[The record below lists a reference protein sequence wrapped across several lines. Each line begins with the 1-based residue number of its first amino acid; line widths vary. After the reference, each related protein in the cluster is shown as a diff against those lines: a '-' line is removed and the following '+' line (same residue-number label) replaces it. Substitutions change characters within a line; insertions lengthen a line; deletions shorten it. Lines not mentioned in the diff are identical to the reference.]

1 MRMIDAVTLIDRARL
16 TSEGYLEANARTA
29 RTGVQQYYGF
39 ELDRPDLDVVNVY
52 RDEAEVFSKRSLDT
66 FARIPITVDHPA
78 EPVTA
83 ANWKAV
89 AAGTSGD
96 EVLRD
101 GEFMRI
107 GLKITDA
114 AAVKIVQDGWRG
126 LDGGRCQISMGYS
139 ADLVWEDGVAP
150 DGTPYQ
156 ARQTGISANH
166 IAIVARGRAGPSVR
180 IGDAAAS
187 SWGASPITID
197 HEGKRMTTRAVMVDG
212 LSVETTDQAAVAID
226 KLLTERKEARDSLA
240 AAMEAHAAAM
250 AKKDEEIGALK
261 ADLMSARDAAPKA
274 ADLDR
279 MVAERAALVTTAR
292 AIDAHVAVDG
302 RSDADI
308 RRAVVAGKL
317 GDGFKDAPDAEIA
330 GAFKALTKDV
340 KPADPVA
347 GIIAGGVKPA
357 AGSSTVADAHA
368 DYVARMTGAWSNQT
382 EGRAA

>member
-29 RTGVQQYYGF
+29 RTGVQQYHGF
-39 ELDRPDLDVVNVY
+39 ELDRPDLDIVNVY

-114 AAVKIVQDGWRG
+114 AAVKTVQDGWRG
-126 LDGGRCQISMGYS
+126 LDGGRCQISMGYF

-166 IAIVARGRAGPSVR
+166 IAIVARGRAGSSVR
-180 IGDAAAS
+180 IGDAGAI
-187 SWGASPITID
+187 SWGASPITD
-197 HEGKRMTTRAVMVDG
+197 HKGKRMTTRAVMVDG

-226 KLLTERKEARDSLA
+226 KLMTERKEARDSLA

-330 GAFKALTKDV
+330 GAFKAIAKDV

-347 GIIAGGVKPA
+347 GIIAGGVKPV
-357 AGSSTVADAHA
+357 AGGSAVADAHA
-368 DYVARMTGAWSNQT
+368 DYVARITGAWAAKT
-382 EGRAA
+382 EGRA